1 MPYPP
6 KELEADRSLEDWFGA
21 EVRHHRKRIG
31 LTQEELGRRVHVSG
45 SLIGKIEKAERR
57 CPPDLAAEL
66 DRALGIAG
74 TLARAS
80 KLIES
85 QAKSDNSA
93 LASRA
98 EESETAQMIRREFL
112 RLATVSAALLSV
124 PGAAEPFAD
133 ETLDGYEAIN
143 AHLWRAYGRAQ
154 PKGSMHPA
162 VAEHVSYLHQA
173 LDASRSAASRS
184 RLYALAAEVY
194 QLAGE
199 ILFDGNRYS
208 DSTATY
214 LVAAAASREAGD
226 FDLWASA
233 LVRHALA
240 DLHAGRL
247 NEAAGVLEAAGRLAV
262 RGNSELA
269 TRYWVADVQ
278 AEVFAKLGDETAC
291 LRSLEEAKRVEELP
305 AGCSN
310 GSWMRFDGNRLA
322 EQRGTCYIQLGRLG
336 LAETAL
342 TEALEGDLSLRRKA
356 AVLADLASLEAQ
368 RHDVDG
374 FVERTSAVLELART
388 TGSGYVWGKLAGLQ
402 DQLGRLPASRRL
414 TELGAQIRSAAR
426 DS

>member
-6 KELEADRSLEDWFGA
+6 KQLDADRSLEDWFGA
-21 EVRHHRKRIG
+21 ELRHHRKRVG
-31 LTQEELGRRVHVSG
+31 LTQEELGRQVHVSS

-57 CPPDLAAEL
+57 CPPELAADL

-74 TLARAS
+74 TLARAC

-85 QAKSDNSA
+85 QAKSSNSA
-93 LASRA
+93 RASRA

-124 PGAAEPFAD
+124 PGVPESFAD
-133 ETLDGYEAIN
+133 ESLDGYEAIN

-154 PKGSMHPA
+154 SKGAMHPA
-162 VAEHVSYLHQA
+162 VAEHISYLHQA
-173 LDASRSAASRS
+173 LEESRTAASQR
-184 RLYALAAEVY
+184 RLYALAGEVY

-247 NEAAGVLEAAGRLAV
+247 NEAATVLETAGRLAV
-262 RGNSELA
+262 RGNGELA
-269 TRYWVADVQ
+269 TRYWVADVK

-291 LRSLEEAKRVEELP
+291 LRALEEAERVEVLP
-305 AGCSN
+305 AGRSN
-310 GSWMRFDGNRLA
+310 GSWMRFDGDRLA
-322 EQRGTCYIQLGRLG
+322 EQRGTCYVQLGQLG
-336 LAETAL
+336 LAEAAL

-356 AVLADLASLEAQ
+356 SVLADLASLEAQ
-368 RHDVDG
+368 RHDIEG
-374 FVERTSAVLELART
+374 FAERTSAVLELART

-402 DQLGRLPASRRL
+402 DQLGQLPASRRL
-414 TELGAQIRSAAR
+414 TELGTQIRLAAR